1 MLQRIALK
9 STAQP
14 QAIALSFDSEEA
26 ATATN
31 QANTPPVSLY
41 TLAVV
46 LRVGLIAAILL
57 RALTFWQW

>member
-14 QAIALSFDSEEA
+14 QAMGLAFDSEESV
-26 ATATN
+26 TATN
-31 QANTPPVSLY
+31 QANTTPVSLY

-46 LRVGLIAAILL
+46 LRVGLVALILL

>member
-14 QAIALSFDSEEA
+14 QAMAFPFDSEESA
-26 ATATN
+26 SATN

-41 TLAVV
+41 TLALI
-46 LRVGLIAAILL
+46 LRVGLIAVILL
-57 RALTFWQW
+57 RALPFWPW

>member
-14 QAIALSFDSEEA
+14 QAIILPFDSEES

-31 QANTPPVSLY
+31 QANTTPVSLY

-46 LRVGLIAAILL
+46 LRVGLLAAILL

>member
-14 QAIALSFDSEEA
+14 QAIALPFDSEES
-26 ATATN
+26 TTVIN
-31 QANTPPVSLY
+31 QANATPVSLY

-46 LRVGLIAAILL
+46 LRVGLIAVILL

>member
-14 QAIALSFDSEEA
+14 QAIGLAFDSEESV
-26 ATATN
+26 TATN
-31 QANTPPVSLY
+31 QANTTPVSLY
-41 TLAVV
+41 TLALV
-46 LRVGLIAAILL
+46 LRVGLIAVILL

>member
-14 QAIALSFDSEEA
+14 QAIGVSFDSEES

-31 QANTPPVSLY
+31 QANTTPVSLY
-41 TLAVV
+41 TVALV
-46 LRVGLIAAILL
+46 LRVGLVAAILL
-57 RALTFWQW
+57 RTLTFWQW

>member
-14 QAIALSFDSEEA
+14 QAIALPFDSKES

-31 QANTPPVSLY
+31 QANTTPDSLY
-41 TLAVV
+41 TLALV
-46 LRVGLIAAILL
+46 LRVGLIAVILL

>member
-9 STAQP
+9 SIAQP
-14 QAIALSFDSEEA
+14 QSIGVPFDSEEA
-26 ATATN
+26 AAANN
-31 QANTPPVSLY
+31 QANTTPVSLY

>member
-14 QAIALSFDSEEA
+14 QAIGLAFDSEESV
-26 ATATN
+26 TATN
-31 QANTPPVSLY
+31 QANTTPVSLY

-46 LRVGLIAAILL
+46 LRVGLVALILL

>member
-14 QAIALSFDSEEA
+14 QAIGLAFDSEESV
-26 ATATN
+26 TAIN
-31 QANTPPVSLY
+31 QANTTPVSLY

-46 LRVGLIAAILL
+46 LRVGLVALILL